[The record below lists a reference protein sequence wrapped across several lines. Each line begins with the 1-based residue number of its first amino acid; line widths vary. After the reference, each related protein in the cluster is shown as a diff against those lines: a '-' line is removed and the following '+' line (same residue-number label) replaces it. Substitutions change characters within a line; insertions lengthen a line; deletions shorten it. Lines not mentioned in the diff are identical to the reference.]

1 MALNKYSLHIVLC
14 LLVATCISCSQTPDP
29 PQENRSFP
37 ELFEQG
43 LQAHGGLDQWN
54 KYGTFSFTEVSGS
67 DTTYYTVDLK
77 NRNERIERPG
87 QFKVGFTED
96 ETFIYPHKDSFP
108 GDDPKFYHNLRFY
121 FLALPFVTADPG
133 ANQIPL
139 TPGTLEGKMYNRVK
153 VTYDEGIGVAPK
165 DQYILWYDP
174 STNLLEY
181 INYSVTYFDE
191 GKADQYNAIGYEGW
205 TDVGGLKMP
214 TTMVGYR
221 WEGDSLGAVRY
232 RRDFMDM
239 KFDEE
244 RPGET
249 LFTDLE
255 E

>member
-1 MALNKYSLHIVLC
+1 MKSTVKQYISHFLC
-14 LLVATCISCSQTPDP
+14 LILVSVFISCKTTPDP
-29 PQENRSFP
+29 PKEEKSFP
-37 ELFEQG
+37 DLFEQG
-43 LQAHGGLDQWN
+43 LEAHGGLDQWD
-54 KYGTFSFTEVSGS
+54 KYGTFTFTELSGS
-67 DTTYYTVDLK
+67 DTTFYTVDLK
-77 NRNERIERPG
+77 NRNERIEKPG

-133 ANQIPL
+133 ANHLPL
-139 TPGTLEGKMYNRVK
+139 SPGTLNGKMYNRVR

-174 STNLLEY
+174 STNFLEY

-191 GKADQYNAIGYEGW
+191 ARAEQYNAIGYEGW
-205 TDVGGLKMP
+205 TDVGGLLMP
-214 TTMVGYR
+214 STMVGYR

-232 RRDFMDM
+232 SRHFIDM

-244 RPGET
+244 RPDEN
-249 LFTDLE
+249 LFTNP
-255 E
+255 